1 MTFLVSFRI
10 QRLEERV
17 ALAEAPPGGGE
28 ERAPAFSSMWCSLR
42 AAAVTVTLCSLSTLG
57 LAMTPSATK
66 PATHVARSDLPEE
79 ITSMGASSMATLM
92 DSWLSALQA
101 QQPGLR
107 KGSPWTHSS
116 DDVVFG
122 ALMFELADLAPLARE
137 PLPTE
142 LAPYAHQFAGDMM
155 KSPLLVRVAGSGDH
169 PAYIAVNRRPGA
181 PLPPRVSAFI
191 AFALSEE
198 GQAIVS
204 RDGRFPRLSP
214 VDLAAERL
222 KLEGFV
228 AKLDPALPV
237 YRVGERVRGPIRSVG
252 SDGMKSLMERWMRDF
267 IKLQPGVARGDR
279 WEHLGTLNGFHAL
292 MVGETDIAPMGRELW
307 LEEAA
312 AFAGAHSG
320 QTLLEIRV
328 ARGGFNTPQRTT
340 AQAIFVHESNP
351 ITRISVP
358 QLVAILKQSPAITR
372 WGELGLT
379 GEWAQRPID
388 VYIPPKAAP
397 NTRSIRTTLLRDGE
411 WNPAAHEGSIAAT
424 AAAIAQDPNAIGF
437 GGYEEGGPGLRALA
451 VAAQD
456 GGPYVEGTGETVSSG
471 RYPLTRYL
479 YIRVARA
486 PGQPL
491 RPQVR
496 EFLRYV
502 LSRAAQEPILY
513 SGYFPLTATEAREEL
528 AKLR

>member
-1 MTFLVSFRI
+1 VPAEAVPSVGKERVLTSSPIWWSFR
-10 QRLEERV
+10 LAACAV
-17 ALAEAPPGGGE
+17 ALFSLATLDPAITASAAE
-28 ERAPAFSSMWCSLR
+28 
-42 AAAVTVTLCSLSTLG
+42 
-57 LAMTPSATK
+57 SATHG
-66 PATHVARSDLPEE
+66 TRSDLRED
-79 ITSMGASSMATLM
+79 ITSMGDPSMAPLM
-92 DSWLSALQA
+92 DAWLSALRSRE
-101 QQPGLR
+101 PILH
-107 KGSPWTHSS
+107 KGSPWTYPS
-116 DDVVFG
+116 DGVVFG
-122 ALMFELADLAPLARE
+122 ALMFEVADMAPLARE

-155 KSPLLVRVAGSGDH
+155 KSPWLVRVAGTEDH
-169 PAYIAVNRRPGA
+169 PANIAVNRRPGA
-181 PLPPRVSAFI
+181 PLRTNVSTFI

-198 GQAIVS
+198 GQTIVV
-204 RDGRFPRLSP
+204 RDGHFPRLSP
-214 VDLAAERL
+214 ADLAVERR
-222 KLEGFV
+222 KLDGFV

-237 YRVGERVRGPIRSVG
+237 YRAGEPVRGPIRSIG

-267 IKLQPGVARGDR
+267 HKLQPGVVHGDR

-307 LEEAA
+307 PEEAA
-312 AFAGAHSG
+312 AYAKAHPR

-358 QLVAILKQSPAITR
+358 QLAAILDRSPTITR
-372 WGELGLT
+372 WGDLGLT
-379 GEWAQRPID
+379 GEWAQRAI
-388 VYIPPKAAP
+388 VLYIPPKAAP
-397 NTRSIRTTLLRDGE
+397 NTRSMQTTLLGDRE
-411 WNPAAHEGSIAAT
+411 WNPAAREGSIAAT

-437 GGYEEGGPGLRALA
+437 GGYEEGGPGLKTLA

-456 GGPYVEGTGETVSSG
+456 GGPYIEGTSESVSSG

-479 YIRVARA
+479 YIRIPRA
-486 PGQPL
+486 PGYPL

-513 SGYFPLTATEAREEL
+513 SGYFPLTAAEAREEL
-528 AKLR
+528 GKLR

>member
-1 MTFLVSFRI
+1 MAPLM
-10 QRLEERV
+10 
-17 ALAEAPPGGGE
+17 EA
-28 ERAPAFSSMWCSLR
+28 
-42 AAAVTVTLCSLSTLG
+42 
-57 LAMTPSATK
+57 
-66 PATHVARSDLPEE
+66 
-79 ITSMGASSMATLM
+79 
-92 DSWLSALQA
+92 WLSALRSRQGG
-101 QQPGLR
+101 PR
-107 KGSPWTHSS
+107 KGTPWTYPS
-116 DDVVFG
+116 DGVVFG
-122 ALMFELADLAPLARE
+122 ALMFELADMAPLARE

-155 KSPLLVRVAGSGDH
+155 KSPLLVRVAGTADH

-181 PLPPRVSAFI
+181 PLPTHVSAFI

-198 GQAIVS
+198 GQAIVG
-204 RDGRFPRLSP
+204 RDGRFTRLSSADLGVERDK
-214 VDLAAERL
+214 VD
-222 KLEGFV
+222 GFV

-237 YRVGERVRGPIRSVG
+237 YRAGEPVRGPIRSVG

-267 IKLQPGVARGDR
+267 LKLQPGVVHGDR

-307 LEEAA
+307 PEEAA
-312 AFAGAHSG
+312 AYARAHPG
-320 QTLLEIRV
+320 HALLEIRV

-340 AQAIFVHESNP
+340 AQAVFVHESNP

-358 QLVAILKQSPAITR
+358 QLASIFDRTPRITR
-372 WGELGLT
+372 WGDLGLT
-379 GEWAQRPID
+379 GEWAQRPIA

-397 NTRSIRTTLLRDGE
+397 NVRSMQTTLLGDRE
-411 WNPAAHEGSIAAT
+411 WNPTAREGSIADT

-437 GGYEEGGPGLRALA
+437 GGYEEGGPGLKTLA

-456 GGPYVEGTGETVSSG
+456 GGPYVEGTAESVSSG

-479 YIRVARA
+479 YIRIARA

-496 EFLRYV
+496 EFVRYV

-513 SGYFPLTATEAREEL
+513 SGYFPLTAADAREEL

>member
-1 MTFLVSFRI
+1 MTSLVSFPI
-10 QRLEERV
+10 QRFAGRV
-17 ALAEAPPGGGE
+17 APPEAPPGGGGG
-28 ERAPAFSSMWCSLR
+28 RVSASSSIWCFLC
-42 AAAVTVTLCSLSTLG
+42 AVACAVTLLSLSTLG
-57 LAMTPSATK
+57 LAITPSATK
-66 PATHVARSDLPEE
+66 TADHVTRFDTPEQ
-79 ITSMGASSMATLM
+79 ITSMGAASMATLM
-92 DSWLSALQA
+92 DAWLSPLQA
-101 QQPGLR
+101 RQPGLR

-122 ALMFELADLAPLARE
+122 ALMFELADMAPLARE

-155 KSPLLVRVAGSGDH
+155 KSPLLVRVGGTDDH

-204 RDGRFPRLSP
+204 REGHFARLSLAE
-214 VDLAAERL
+214 LAAERL
-222 KLEGFV
+222 KLDGFV
-228 AKLDPALPV
+228 AKLDPTLPV
-237 YRVGERVRGPIRSVG
+237 YRAGEAARGPIRSVG

-292 MVGETDIAPMGRELW
+292 MVGEADIAPMGRELW
-307 LEEAA
+307 PEEAA
-312 AFAGAHSG
+312 AYAKAHPG
-320 QTLLEIRV
+320 QPLLEIRV

-351 ITRISVP
+351 IAQISMP
-358 QLVAILKQSPAITR
+358 QLAAILDRSPRITR

-379 GEWAQRPID
+379 GEWAQRPIAI
-388 VYIPPKAAP
+388 YIPPKAAP
-397 NTRSIRTTLLRDGE
+397 NTRSMQATLLDGRE
-411 WNPAAHEGSIAAT
+411 WNPAAREGTIAST
-424 AAAIAQDPNAIGF
+424 AAAIAQEPNAIGF
-437 GGYEEGGPGLRALA
+437 GGYEEGGPGLKALA
-451 VAAQD
+451 VAARD

-471 RYPLTRYL
+471 RYPLTRFL
-479 YIRVARA
+479 YIRVARVS
-486 PGQPL
+486 GQPL

-513 SGYFPLTATEAREEL
+513 SGYFPLTAAETREEL

>member
-1 MTFLVSFRI
+1 MRDGQL
-10 QRLEERV
+10 
-17 ALAEAPPGGGE
+17 
-28 ERAPAFSSMWCSLR
+28 APAKAAPRVVEELGQASSAVWCALC
-42 AAAVTVTLCSLSTLG
+42 AAACAVMLIGAPTVSYAL
-57 LAMTPSATK
+57 TPSPTQ
-66 PATHVARSDLPEE
+66 PATHVARAEPSED
-79 ITSMGASSMATLM
+79 ITSMGDPSIAALM
-92 DSWLSALQA
+92 DAWLSALRSR
-101 QQPGLR
+101 QPGLR

-116 DDVVFG
+116 AAVVFG
-122 ALMFELADLAPLARE
+122 ALMFEVADMAPLARE

-142 LAPYAHQFAGDMM
+142 LAPYAHQYAGDMM
-155 KSPLLVRVAGSGDH
+155 KSPLLVRVAGTADH

-181 PLPPRVSAFI
+181 PLPGNVSAFI
-191 AFALSEE
+191 AFALSED
-198 GQAIVS
+198 GQAIVT
-204 RDGRFPRLSP
+204 RDGHFPRLSAA
-214 VDLAAERL
+214 DLAGERL
-222 KLEGFV
+222 KLDGFV
-228 AKLDPALPV
+228 ATLDPALPV
-237 YRVGERVRGPIRSVG
+237 YRAGEPVRGPIRSVG

-267 IKLQPGVARGDR
+267 RKLQPGVVHGNR

-292 MVGETDIAPMGRELW
+292 MVGEADIAPMGRELW
-307 LEEAA
+307 PEEAA
-312 AFAGAHSG
+312 AYASVHPG
-320 QTLLEIRV
+320 QPLLEIRV

-340 AQAIFVHESNP
+340 AQAIFVQETNP

-358 QLVAILKQSPAITR
+358 QLAAILGHSPTITR

-379 GEWAQRPID
+379 GEWAQHPIV
-388 VYIPPKAAP
+388 VYMPPKVAP
-397 NTRSIRTTLLRDGE
+397 NTMSMQASLLDGGD
-411 WNPAAHEGSIAAT
+411 WNPAAREGSIAAT

-437 GGYEEGGPGLRALA
+437 GGYEEGGPGLKTLA

-479 YIRVARA
+479 YIRVARV

-502 LSRAAQEPILY
+502 LSRAAQEPVLY
-513 SGYFPLTATEAREEL
+513 SGYFPLTAAEAREEL

>member
-1 MTFLVSFRI
+1 MKPWV
-10 QRLEERV
+10 RLPAPRFTRRV
-17 ALAEAPPGGGE
+17 A
-28 ERAPAFSSMWCSLR
+28 PAKAVRGAVEGRCPAGAFIRCVLR
-42 AAAVTVTLCSLSTLG
+42 VGACAVTLLG
-57 LAMTPSATK
+57 APMAGLPIAASAPQ
-66 PATHVARSDLPEE
+66 PATQVVRVDLSRDL
-79 ITSMGASSMATLM
+79 TSMGAPSMAPLM
-92 DSWLSALQA
+92 DAWLSALRSREA
-101 QQPGLR
+101 GLR

-116 DDVVFG
+116 DDVAFG
-122 ALMFELADLAPLARE
+122 ALMFEVADMAALARE

-155 KSPLLVRVAGSGDH
+155 KSPWLVRVAGTDDR

-181 PLPPRVSAFI
+181 PLPPQVSAFI

-204 RDGRFPRLSP
+204 RDGGFPRLSP
-214 VDLAAERL
+214 AQLVVERQ
-222 KLEGFV
+222 KLDGFV

-237 YRVGERVRGPIRSVG
+237 YRRNEPVHGPIRSVG

-267 IKLQPGVARGDR
+267 RKLQPGVVRGDR

-307 LEEAA
+307 PEEAA
-312 AFAGAHSG
+312 AYARAHPR

-358 QLVAILKQSPAITR
+358 QLTAILDHSPAITH

-379 GEWAQRPID
+379 GEWAQRPIV
-388 VYIPPKAAP
+388 VYIPPQAAP
-397 NTRSIRTTLLRDGE
+397 NTRSMQATLLGGRD
-411 WNPAAHEGSIAAT
+411 WNPAAREGSIAAT
-424 AAAIAQDPNAIGF
+424 AAAIAQDPNGIGF
-437 GGYEEGGPGLRALA
+437 GGYEEGGPRLKTLA

-456 GGPYVEGTGETVSSG
+456 GGPYVDGTGETVSSG

-479 YIRVARA
+479 YIRIARV

-513 SGYFPLTATEAREEL
+513 SGYFPLTAAEAREEL

>member
-1 MTFLVSFRI
+1 MWYAF
-10 QRLEERV
+10 RV
-17 ALAEAPPGGGE
+17 AA
-28 ERAPAFSSMWCSLR
+28 C
-42 AAAVTVTLCSLSTLG
+42 AVTLFCAPTMALAVTGSPVEPG
-57 LAMTPSATK
+57 IHAT
-66 PATHVARSDLPEE
+66 RSDLRED
-79 ITSMGASSMATLM
+79 ITSMGDPSMAPLM
-92 DSWLSALQA
+92 DAWLSALRSRQH
-101 QQPGLR
+101 GLR
-107 KGSPWTHSS
+107 KGSPWTYPS

-122 ALMFELADLAPLARE
+122 ALMFELADMAPLARE

-155 KSPLLVRVAGSGDH
+155 KSPLLVRVAGTDDH

-181 PLPPRVSAFI
+181 PLPTHVSAFI

-198 GQAIVS
+198 GQGIVG

-214 VDLAAERL
+214 TALAVERL

-228 AKLDPALPV
+228 AKLGPALPV
-237 YRVGERVRGPIRSVG
+237 YRVGEAVRGPIRSVG

-267 IKLQPGVARGDR
+267 RKLQPGVLHGDR

-307 LEEAA
+307 PEEAA
-312 AFAGAHSG
+312 AYAKAHPG
-320 QTLLEIRV
+320 QALLEIRV

-358 QLVAILKQSPAITR
+358 QLAAILNAAPKIMR

-379 GEWAQRPID
+379 GEWAQRPIT

-397 NTRSIRTTLLRDGE
+397 NTRSMQATLLDGRE
-411 WNPAAHEGSIAAT
+411 WNPAAREGTIAST

-437 GGYEEGGPGLRALA
+437 GGYEEGGPGLKTLA

-479 YIRVARA
+479 YIRVARP

-513 SGYFPLTATEAREEL
+513 SGYFPLTAAEARQEL